1 MQVRLDFYLTHII
14 MVVMSRDGTETY
26 HPDDNK
32 IHYINLG
39 NNFTTGGISIM
50 IKLNTKHSGLFAA
63 GVVFGT
69 AGIKVLSSKDAKK
82 LYTNCTAAV
91 LRAKEVVLK
100 TATKVQENAEDIYA
114 EAKQIN
120 EDRAAKEE
128 EVFDGEEVTKETTA
142 EETETTEET
151 AEA

>member
-69 AGIKVLSSKDAKK
+69 AGIKALSS
-82 LYTNCTAAV
+82 
-91 LRAKEVVLK
+91 
-100 TATKVQENAEDIYA
+100 
-114 EAKQIN
+114 
-120 EDRAAKEE
+120 
-128 EVFDGEEVTKETTA
+128 
-142 EETETTEET
+142 
-151 AEA
+151 